1 MKLYIALLAIA
12 AAAVVQGQEGTPP
25 PPSVPPPVGATL
37 IPPARCKR
45 AIQTCAVFDPST
57 NETTDVDYDHC
68 LQFCCGSAVVDRSTD
83 VVCCGNE
90 VVGVPYNTVTQV
102 CCNYNHQYAA
112 HDLADGGDFCCGL
125 NAYNNTARDLGC
137 CVGYPG
143 DPQMFNVFTEMCCEN
158 VPTASPA
165 GNSSVCCGIVG
176 MDPSTDICC
185 DGVVTPLGG
194 VPAPAMCCDGAA
206 QPMTSDADVCCGPD
220 SMNPA
225 VSFCCGGAVSSMEGL
240 TSDQMLCCDGVAFTN
255 AAGNLACCGQVSFNT
270 ETEICCS
277 DVVLPLGTT
286 DPANAYCCG
295 GAVIDMTDYWCCDN
309 NPYPRGSSAAPP
321 IGQNCNI

>member
-1 MKLYIALLAIA
+1 MITPRRLAATGLLPILVIYLSILPVAAEAL
-12 AAAVVQGQEGTPP
+12 
-25 PPSVPPPVGATL
+25 
-37 IPPARCKR
+37 
-45 AIQTCAVFDPST
+45 F
-57 NETTDVDYDHC
+57 TTWTH
-68 LQFCCGSAVVDRSTD
+68 R
-83 VVCCGNE
+83 
-90 VVGVPYNTVTQV
+90 
-102 CCNYNHQYAA
+102 
-112 HDLADGGDFCCGL
+112 
-125 NAYNNTARDLGC
+125 
-137 CVGYPG
+137 
-143 DPQMFNVFTEMCCEN
+143 
-158 VPTASPA
+158 
-165 GNSSVCCGIVG
+165 
-176 MDPSTDICC
+176 
-185 DGVVTPLGG
+185 
-194 VPAPAMCCDGAA
+194 AA

>member
-143 DPQMFNVFTEMCCEN
+143 DPQMFNVFTEMCCAGI
-158 VPTASPA
+158 VQFAGDTAYTS
-165 GNSSVCCGIVG
+165 CCGDTSYDRRTQSCPCQIPVVAFIPEK
-176 MDPSTDICC
+176 DASCCYDSTMSVQTPYNRSSEQCC
-185 DGVVTPLGG
+185 NGVAYTVDQFCCAGVVGDIAT
-194 VPAPAMCCDGAA
+194 
-206 QPMTSDADVCCGPD
+206 Q
-220 SMNPA
+220 
-225 VSFCCGGAVSSMEGL
+225 FCCGNEITAV
-240 TSDQMLCCDGVAFTN
+240 
-255 AAGNLACCGQVSFNT
+255 
-270 ETEICCS
+270 
-277 DVVLPLGTT
+277 
-286 DPANAYCCG
+286 DPAVAG
-295 GAVIDMTDYWCCDN
+295 
-309 NPYPRGSSAAPP
+309 
-321 IGQNCNI
+321 